1 MNDPLMN
8 VKHAFDKTVFERVQ
22 FTENQK
28 KKTLIQVDPLKQK
41 KIEIMILQTLYDST
55 KTGFAI
61 LNDLKKRIGKEDF
74 QNNEGS
80 VYILLHQLE
89 SKRYIQS
96 QWEDNKGAKIKYYHI
111 ENKGRKR
118 LVEIENEEGNKTSFR
133 LDWEGG
139 LRG

>member
-1 MNDPLMN
+1 MSDPLMN
-8 VKHAFDKTVFERVQ
+8 LKDALNKTVFERVE
-22 FTENQK
+22 FTEKQK
-28 KKTLIQVDPLKQK
+28 KKTLIQVDPLKQQK
-41 KIEIMILQTLYDST
+41 LEAMILQTLYDST
-55 KTGFAI
+55 KTGFTI
-61 LNDLKKRIGKEDF
+61 LKDLKKRIGEEDF
-74 QNNEGS
+74 QKNEGF

-96 QWEDNKGAKIKYYHI
+96 KWEGNKESRIKYYHI

-118 LVEIENEEGNKTSFR
+118 LVEIENEGEKKTSFR